1 MAPELA
7 IVLPGTTLVC
17 GDSHTCTNGGVGAL
31 AFGIGASELSHA
43 LATQTLMQRRP
54 RTMRI
59 RFEGTLPPGV
69 TAKDM
74 ILHAIG
80 RLGTAAGTGHA
91 VEYAGAAVRALPL
104 EARLTLCNL
113 SIELGAKMG
122 MVAPDDTT
130 FAYLA
135 GRRFAPKGAAWEAAL
150 ADWRRLPGDPD
161 APFDAGP
168 PHRGGGDRPAG
179 HLGQQPGAGA
189 AHHRQHPRAGHRR
202 RSRRAGLYGPGSRPR
217 RSPGT
222 RVDWVFI
229 GSCTNSRLSDLRDAA
244 AVLRGRHVAP
254 HVTAWVVPGS
264 ETVKRE
270 AEAEGLHRAFLAAGF
285 EWREPGCSLC
295 VAANGET
302 VPPGARSVS
311 TSNRNFVG
319 RQGTGSRTH
328 LASPAM
334 AAAAA
339 LAGEITDLRRS
350 DAALHH
356 RHRPGAPLI
365 WANVDTDMIIPVQR
379 LVGASRTGLG
389 PLGFERFRYQA
400 DGRDNPDFPL
410 NRPPSAARRSCSP
423 GENFGCGSSREGA
436 VWALMGMGVRC
447 VIAPSFGDIFHNNC
461 FQNGLLP
468 VRLPAALI
476 RRIAEATEASPGNA
490 RTTVDLDRPGGGHAL
505 GGGGALRHRCAEEDR
520 AARGAG

>member
-1 MAPELA
+1 FT
-7 IVLPGTTLVC
+7 LPGTTLVC

-31 AFGIGASELSHA
+31 AFGIGASELSHV

-54 RTMRI
+54 RAMRI

-80 RLGTAAGTGHA
+80 RFGTAGGTGFA

-122 MVAPDDTT
+122 LIAPDDTT
-130 FAYLA
+130 YEYLA
-135 GRRFAPKGAAWEAAL
+135 GRRFAPKGAAWDAAL
-150 ADWRRLPGDPD
+150 ADWRRLPSDPD
-161 APFDAGP
+161 AAFDAD
-168 PHRGGGDRPAG
+168 HRIEAAEIAPQVTWGTSPEQVLPITGRIPAPASAADRAALDYMGLEAG
-179 HLGQQPGAGA
+179 
-189 AHHRQHPRAGHRR
+189 
-202 RSRRAGLYGPGSRPR
+202 RPIE
-217 RSPGT
+217 GT

-244 AVLRGRHVAP
+244 AMLRGRRVAP

-264 ETVKRE
+264 ETVKRD
-270 AEAEGLHRAFLAAGF
+270 AEAEGLHREFLAAGF

-319 RQGTGSRTH
+319 RQGTGARTH

-339 LAGEITDLRRS
+339 LAGAITDPRR
-350 DAALHH
+350 
-356 RHRPGAPLI
+356 P
-365 WANVDTDMIIPVQR
+365 
-379 LVGASRTGLG
+379 
-389 PLGFERFRYQA
+389 
-400 DGRDNPDFPL
+400 
-410 NRPPSAARRSCSP
+410 
-423 GENFGCGSSREGA
+423 
-436 VWALMGMGVRC
+436 
-447 VIAPSFGDIFHNNC
+447 
-461 FQNGLLP
+461 
-468 VRLPAALI
+468 
-476 RRIAEATEASPGNA
+476 
-490 RTTVDLDRPGGGHAL
+490 
-505 GGGGALRHRCAEEDR
+505 
-520 AARGAG
+520 